1 MATAVDMAKA
11 SGIGTGMPRDDDRE
25 IDWVGYLF
33 IAFFALPFLIFN
45 IMPVFFGAYVAFTEM
60 TNGSPSPSRTSFFTV

>member
-11 SGIGTGMPRDDDRE
+11 GGNYAGIFRGSERQ

-33 IAFFALPFLIFN
+33 IAFFALPFFVFN
-45 IMPVFFGAYVAFTEM
+45 IMPVFFGAYVAFTEWSIL
-60 TNGSPSPSRTSFFTV
+60 GAP